1 VGAVEAAFK
10 ALASR
15 WAEPHPEKRTTDSQ
29 PIPPATCPNDRSRRV
44 AAPVG
49 EVLRANAE
57 ADYGNSALGKPPVA
71 HRLSRD
77 ISPVSRRH
85 IPPARIRPSRTR
97 SPRRRSAQSAPAGA
111 QAPVSLGDLL
121 VPRAA
126 AQALAEGRLRPVF
139 GLFYDARNPYFTG
152 AGNWPGWVAVLQETL
167 SARSDVAF
175 YAVSWQALLA
185 SVPLDDETRAWAV
198 EKHGLEGVDT

>member
-1 VGAVEAAFK
+1 MPSPGTSVTHCFEYELSPETLNEEPRQTAIDWLVTGDETVICIEAKFMEEEFGRCSCE
-10 ALASR
+10 SR
-15 WAEPHPEKRTTDSQ
+15 QNGD
-29 PIPPATCPNDRSRRV
+29 C
-44 AAPVG
+44 
-49 EVLRANAE
+49 
-57 ADYGNSALGKPPVA
+57 
-71 HRLSRD
+71 
-77 ISPVSRRH
+77 
-85 IPPARIRPSRTR
+85 
-97 SPRRRSAQSAPAGA
+97 SPRVMARPYWAVARDAFGLEGPCPPEPCALEFAYQ
-111 QAPVSLGDLL
+111 PVRLA
-121 VPRAA
+121 AA